1 VTPNPRRL
9 SIGLAIVAVYI
20 IWGST
25 YLGLRWALEGG
36 FTPFLMGGIRFLI
49 AGAMLYWWARRN
61 DAPTPTPQEWRGAA
75 IIGALMLIG
84 GVGLV
89 TIAEDHGVGSGLAA
103 AAIAAMPLWAALWG
117 GLFGAWP
124 RRLEWLGLLIGFGG
138 VVLLS
143 FEGDFAGTTLGLTLM
158 ILAPVFWALGS
169 ILSGRLTL
177 PRGTMGTAAQMLTGG
192 AMLAAGGLIRG
203 ERITEMPTTG
213 AWLALAY
220 LIVFGS
226 IWAYGAYMYLL
237 ANVRPSLATS
247 YAYVN
252 PVVAVLLGVTL
263 GAETI
268 SGWTL
273 GGLPVI
279 LLGVAIVG
287 VAQRRGFMR
296 RTPVRD

>member
-1 VTPNPRRL
+1 MTNNPRRFA
-9 SIGLAIVAVYI
+9 IGLAIVAVYL

-25 YLGLRWALEGG
+25 YLGIRWALEGG
-36 FTPFLMGGIRFLI
+36 FTSFLMGGIRFLI
-49 AGAMLYWWARRN
+49 AGGILYWWSIRKGAP
-61 DAPTPTPQEWRGAA
+61 APTRQEWRGAA
-75 IIGALMLIG
+75 VIGALMLIG

-89 TIAEDHGVGSGLAA
+89 TIAEDHGVGSGVAA
-103 AAIAAMPLWAALWG
+103 AAIAVMPLWAALWG

-124 RRLEWLGLLIGFGG
+124 RRLEWVGLLIGFGG

-143 FEGDFAGTTLGLTLM
+143 FEGDFASTTLGLVL
-158 ILAPVFWALGS
+158 IIVAPISWALGS

-192 AMLAAGGLIRG
+192 TMLAAGGLIRG
-203 ERITEMPTTG
+203 ERITEMPTIG
-213 AWLALAY
+213 GWLALAY

-237 ANVRPSLATS
+237 ANVRPALATS

-252 PVVAVLLGVTL
+252 PMVAVVLGVTL
-263 GAETI
+263 GSEI
-268 SGWTL
+268 VSGWTL

-287 VAQRRGFMR
+287 AAQRRGSMKR
-296 RTPVRD
+296 AVVQE